1 MDKLRES
8 LKRNWFLI
16 LLVVAVIAF
25 SSWYL
30 IYKSNHKSIVS
41 IPLSQAIILSQN
53 ADFSKMSISTDS
65 YGVSELTLTMNQVVD
80 STDTNG
86 DSVVLQNIRKL
97 HQISVP

>member
-1 MDKLRES
+1 MEKLKEA
-8 LKRNWFLI
+8 LKRNWLLI
-16 LLVVAVIAF
+16 LLAVAVIAL

-86 DSVVLQNIRKL
+86 NSVVLQNNQK
-97 HQISVP
+97 VT